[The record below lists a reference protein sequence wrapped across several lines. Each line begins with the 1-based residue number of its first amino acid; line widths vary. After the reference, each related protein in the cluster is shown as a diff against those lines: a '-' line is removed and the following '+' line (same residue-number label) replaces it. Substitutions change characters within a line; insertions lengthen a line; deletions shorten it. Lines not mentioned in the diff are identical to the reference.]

1 MPNKHAT
8 GAHSTVIRCPNCG
21 EDYSITYKR
30 CPFCDEKTVP
40 PSRRRRDEDEYEE
53 PDLFDEEGEDE
64 DVPSNRGGGKRLAG
78 GGKKRRG
85 GGYTSGGWTPL
96 RVAGTVVSLAVIAA
110 AAWIV
115 VTQIMPLVTNEKPDP
130 TPVVTPTAQVTPSA
144 EPTPVVTD
152 PAVLPTGDPEV
163 TATPDPSTMI
173 PSTQTATGFSLNK
186 SDITINNQY
195 PEPVRLKVTFTPA
208 GSTGEITWSSS
219 NSEVVTVDSTGLVSA
234 GSKTG
239 SATITATMAG
249 GVKKECTV
257 RNSVTKGGGGENTPV
272 SAAPSGSLSLNH
284 TDFSF
289 SSMSDASVQ
298 MRVSGTSSTP
308 VWSIGD
314 SSVATI
320 SESGVVKPA
329 GSGTTNITCTVD
341 GQTLKCIVRCQF

>member
-64 DVPSNRGGGKRLAG
+64 DVPATRGGGKRLAG

-115 VTQIMPLVTNEKPDP
+115 ITQIMPLVTNEKPEP
-130 TPVVTPTAQVTPSA
+130 TPGVTPTAQVTPSA
-144 EPTPVVTD
+144 EPTPAVTD

-173 PSTQTATGFSLNK
+173 PSTQTAMGFSLNK

-257 RNSVTKGGGGENTPV
+257 RNSVTKGGGGENTPA
-272 SAAPSGSLSLNH
+272 STAPSGNASLNRE
-284 TDFSF
+284 DFSF
-289 SSMSDASVQ
+289 SRAGETFKMK
-298 MRVSGTSSTP
+298 VSGASGDP
-308 VWSIGD
+308 VWAIGD
-314 SSVATI
+314 TSVATI
-320 SESGVVKPA
+320 SGDGTVTAV